1 MARISLKKNKKTKYS
16 RTRRQRQRRR
26 QMRGGDFLD
35 YFKPTVKDAAY
46 CQAEFDKC
54 NASIN
59 PDSDGSSIYPSFLT
73 NLFGTKKDS
82 TTSNDVEGEDQGIEM
97 QEIAPPL
104 AEPAVAAEGDFTND
118 LAPPLAEPAVSAEED
133 FTNDLAPPLAQP
145 AAAAEDDFTND
156 LAPPLAEPAVAAEGD
171 LYSDTNDTLDTLPV
185 LSPAVAA
192 DDDSSTININNDSL
206 GKDSYSNNN
215 NNFINDTLDT
225 ASPAASPV
233 LSPAASP
240 VLSPAD
246 DDLYSTIPI
255 KNDSI
260 GKDLSYSNNN
270 NFTNNELASAQNK
283 KLFQNKNQILSP
295 SMVSPVTGG
304 GGSRKKYKKRNA
316 NRSKKNKN
324 RRNKKKTSK
333 RN

>member
-1 MARISLKKNKKTKYS
+1 MAPRTLKKNKRTKHS

-26 QMRGGDFLD
+26 QMRGGAFLD

-59 PDSDGSSIYPSFLT
+59 PDSDDSSFFKTPAFIT
-73 NLFGTKKDS
+73 NFFDTKKDS
-82 TTSNDVEGEDQGIEM
+82 TNEVEGEGIEM
-97 QEIAPPL
+97 QEYPVAAPP
-104 AEPAVAAEGDFTND
+104 AEPAAAEGDFTND
-118 LAPPLAEPAVSAEED
+118 TLASPPAQPAVAEDD
-133 FTNDLAPPLAQP
+133 FTNDTLASPLAQP
-145 AAAAEDDFTND
+145 AAEDDFTND
-156 LAPPLAEPAVAAEGD
+156 LASPLAQPAAEGD
-171 LYSDTNDTLDTLPV
+171 SAYPVLPASPEGDLDSNNNFTNDTLDTASPV
-185 LSPAVAA
+185 L
-192 DDDSSTININNDSL
+192 
-206 GKDSYSNNN
+206 
-215 NNFINDTLDT
+215 
-225 ASPAASPV
+225 SPAASPV

-260 GKDLSYSNNN
+260 GKDFSYSNNN
-270 NFTNNELASAQNK
+270 NFTNNELAAAQNK
-283 KLFQNKNQILSP
+283 KLLQNKNQILSP

>member
-1 MARISLKKNKKTKYS
+1 MAPRTLKKNKRTKHS

-26 QMRGGDFLD
+26 QMRGGAFLD

-104 AEPAVAAEGDFTND
+104 AEPAVAAEEDFTND
-118 LAPPLAEPAVSAEED
+118 LAPPLAEPA
-133 FTNDLAPPLAQP
+133 
-145 AAAAEDDFTND
+145 AEDDFTND
-156 LAPPLAEPAVAAEGD
+156 LASPLAQPAAEGDFTNDLASPLAQPAAEGD
-171 LYSDTNDTLDTLPV
+171 LD
-185 LSPAVAA
+185 
-192 DDDSSTININNDSL
+192 
-206 GKDSYSNNN
+206 SNNN
-215 NNFINDTLDT
+215 FTNDTLDT
-225 ASPAASPV
+225 ASPEGDLDSNNNFTNDTLDTASPV

-283 KLFQNKNQILSP
+283 KLLQNKNQILSP

>member
-1 MARISLKKNKKTKYS
+1 MAPRTLKKNKRTKHS

-26 QMRGGDFLD
+26 QMRGGAFLD

-118 LAPPLAEPAVSAEED
+118 LAPPLAEPAVAAEED
-133 FTNDLAPPLAQP
+133 FTNDLAPPLAEP
-145 AAAAEDDFTND
+145 AAEDDFTND
-156 LAPPLAEPAVAAEGD
+156 LASPLAQPAAEGD
-171 LYSDTNDTLDTLPV
+171 LDSNNNFTNDTLDT
-185 LSPAVAA
+185 
-192 DDDSSTININNDSL
+192 
-206 GKDSYSNNN
+206 
-215 NNFINDTLDT
+215 
-225 ASPAASPV
+225 ASPV

-283 KLFQNKNQILSP
+283 KLLQNKNQILSP

>member
-1 MARISLKKNKKTKYS
+1 MARLSLKKNKRTKHG

-59 PDSDGSSIYPSFLT
+59 PDSEDSIYPSFLT

-82 TTSNDVEGEDQGIEM
+82 TTSNEVEGEDQGIEM
-97 QEIAPPL
+97 QEYPVASPP
-104 AEPAVAAEGDFTND
+104 AEPAAEGDFTND
-118 LAPPLAEPAVSAEED
+118 LAS
-133 FTNDLAPPLAQP
+133 PLAQP
-145 AAAAEDDFTND
+145 AAEDDSAYPV
-156 LAPPLAEPAVAAEGD
+156 LPASPEGD
-171 LYSDTNDTLDTLPV
+171 LD
-185 LSPAVAA
+185 
-192 DDDSSTININNDSL
+192 
-206 GKDSYSNNN
+206 SNNN
-215 NNFINDTLDT
+215 FTNDTLDT
-225 ASPAASPV
+225 ASPVLSPAAASPV
-233 LSPAASP
+233 LSPAASPAASP

-255 KNDSI
+255 NNDSI
-260 GKDLSYSNNN
+260 GKEDFSYSNNN

-283 KLFQNKNQILSP
+283 KLLQNKNQILSP
-295 SMVSPVTGG
+295 SMVSPVIGG

-324 RRNKKKTSK
+324 RRNKRKTNK
-333 RN
+333 RT